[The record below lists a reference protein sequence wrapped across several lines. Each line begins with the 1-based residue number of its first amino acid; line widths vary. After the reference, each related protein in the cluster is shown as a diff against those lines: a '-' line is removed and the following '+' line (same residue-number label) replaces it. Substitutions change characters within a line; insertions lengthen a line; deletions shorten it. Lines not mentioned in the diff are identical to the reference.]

1 MNKWDELRNE
11 IQELHDN
18 NQDKPDV
25 VALTQFLLNFMNVL
39 DNKEKGKEEKDETM
53 SVLRRTA
60 SS

>member
-18 NQDKPDV
+18 NQEKPDV

-39 DNKEKGKEEKDETM
+39 DNKEKG
-53 SVLRRTA
+53 
-60 SS
+60 